1 MIASI
6 ARTVALVACLLPI
19 SCFTTVLWEDA
30 APRDVPVGVSAASVT
45 SDGNLLFE
53 VERRGGGRERY
64 SVSLEEHESFVPIHA
79 IHDPIPAPT
88 RAVILAPYDLKLV
101 ECSIDADHGPV
112 LEFEQRLRDA
122 DAIGI
127 WIAHDHMWRSCTTE
141 VWYADSRRE
150 REEWTWHRADLP
162 KCKVRWSHPGTWGA
176 VVATPVTVVLDVLFL
191 PFQPLMLLEI
201 SGI

>member
-1 MIASI
+1 MIVST
-6 ARTVALVACLLPI
+6 ARTVALLACLLPV

-30 APRDVPVGVSAASVT
+30 TPHDVPVGVSAASVT
-45 SDGNLLFE
+45 PDGNLLFE
-53 VERRGGGRERY
+53 VERRGGGHERY
-64 SVSLEEHESFVPIHA
+64 SVSLEETESFVSIQE

-88 RAVILAPYDLKLV
+88 RAVISAPFDLKFV
-101 ECSIDADHGPV
+101 ECNLGADHGPA

-127 WIAHDHMWRSCTTE
+127 WIAHDHMFRSCMTE

-150 REEWTWHRADLP
+150 GKEWTWHRARLP
-162 KCKVRWSHPGTWGA
+162 QCKVRWSHPGTWGA
-176 VVATPVTVVLDVLFL
+176 VVATPVTVVFDVLFL
-191 PFQPLMLLEI
+191 PFQYLMLLEI